1 MARLKLA
8 TTATQRP
15 LALLSS
21 LDGLGHGGA
30 AGQGSDSMRIRWCA
44 AALLVC
50 LVCAPRPAAA
60 QTSDGN
66 YLDLLSA
73 SAASTV
79 KAMHATIARDLTE
92 AAAMMTED
100 EYSFRPTP
108 ETRTFAEL
116 VGHLANANAFF
127 CAQARGE
134 RPPTTI
140 NYEKVSDR
148 AELMMGLSDALAYC
162 DTAVAATTDANASS
176 MVKLI
181 GPGDHQTSRAAGTG
195 VQHDPQQRA
204 LRQHGRLPAPE
215 GSRAAFVCQGRAAV
229 GRHRLFDGCVNSS
242 LKTTPPFIT
251 KRTSLIVW
259 IVVNGF

>member
-1 MARLKLA
+1 M
-8 TTATQRP
+8 T
-15 LALLSS
+15 
-21 LDGLGHGGA
+21 
-30 AGQGSDSMRIRWCA
+30 IRWCA
-44 AALLVC
+44 AALLAC

-66 YLDLLSA
+66 YLGELTTSA
-73 SAASTV
+73 VATM
-79 KAMHATIARDLTE
+79 KAMHATIARNLNE
-92 AAAMMTED
+92 GAAMMTED

-116 VGHLANANAFF
+116 VGHLANSNAFF

-162 DTAVAATTDANASS
+162 DTAVSGTTDANLSS

-181 GPGDHQTSRAAGTG
+181 GPGDHQTARGSVLAFNTTHNNEHYGNM
-195 VQHDPQQRA
+195 VVY
-204 LRQHGRLPAPE
+204 LRLKGHVPP
-215 GSRAAFVCQGRAAV
+215 
-229 GRHRLFDGCVNSS
+229 SS
-242 LKTTPPFIT
+242 A
-251 KRTSLIVW
+251 RVARQ
-259 IVVNGF
+259 